1 MDETTT
7 ETQIDR
13 AVLRCT
19 TLFVHVV
26 QLVLA
31 VVILGLDAYGV
42 GYVAYNILIYS
53 LIIVSWTTEGITCGF
68 ANSCASQC
76 ARFLSARTSL

>member
-7 ETQIDR
+7 QTQIDR

-31 VVILGLDAYGV
+31 VVVLGLDAYGV
-42 GYVAYNILIYS
+42 GYMAYNILIYS
-53 LIIVSWTTEGITCGF
+53 LIIVSWMC
-68 ANSCASQC
+68 
-76 ARFLSARTSL
+76 